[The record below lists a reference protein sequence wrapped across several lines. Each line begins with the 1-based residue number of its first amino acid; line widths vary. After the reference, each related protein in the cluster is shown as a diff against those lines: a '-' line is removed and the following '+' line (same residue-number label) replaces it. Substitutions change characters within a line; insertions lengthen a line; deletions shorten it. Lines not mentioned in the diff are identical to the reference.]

1 MLCCAA
7 WLEFTGRFDMNTPA
21 IWSNIP
27 VLTGKATWLVFPVLL
42 LCLFLT
48 DCGGSGGGPTVST
61 IAVTSAQ
68 SSIAVS
74 GTDSFSATAKDQNG
88 NVMSGVA
95 FAWASSASNV
105 AEIDASSG
113 AVIGLLPGTTQ
124 VTASAGGVTSNAA
137 SLTVT
142 PGFLATGSM
151 SMARSDATAT
161 LLNNGMV
168 LIAGGMASGSYLSEA
183 ELYNPVSGT
192 FTVTGSMTTA
202 RELQSAILLNNGMVL
217 IVGGYNSSGFLSGA
231 ELYNPASG
239 TFTATGSL
247 STPRRFAATILLQN
261 GTVLVAGG
269 AGATDPLVALA
280 SAEIYDPVAGTFT
293 PTGDMNVA
301 RRLTTGTLLDNG
313 MVLIAGGANTDLV
326 LGSAELY
333 NPASGTFTLTGNLN
347 TERGYYAARLLNTG
361 MVLIA
366 GGETFSGSSVVA
378 LASVELY
385 DPAHGTFTA
394 IGNMNAARVDPT
406 ATLLNNGT
414 VLFTGG
420 WTISGT
426 AQVPLSSAE
435 VYDPVAAAFAM
446 TGSLNS
452 VRATQTATLLP
463 NGTVLVVGGL
473 DADGSVASAEY
484 YEPGTLTPPG
494 LTSITVS
501 AAPATTPAT
510 PTISPGTYQR
520 FIAAGTFAGGN
531 QQLHAV
537 TWSSSDPGT
546 VQISN
551 DAQNPGAAVAVGS
564 PATVEPITLTASA
577 GTISGAATLNVRP
590 TGFVTTGSMKVARE
604 DFTAT
609 VLNNGMVLV
618 ADGDGSGAPA
628 AAELYNPATGTF
640 SVTGTPLFPRFF
652 GTATLLENGMVLIAG
667 GSFAGNPLSSAE
679 LYNPATGI
687 FSATGSLN
695 SGRYFHAATLLNNG
709 TVLITGGQT
718 SSTSY
723 LASAELYNPATG
735 QFTVTGSLNIAR
747 GQLTATRLDDGT
759 VLIAGGQGAGGPF
772 VGSAEIYDPASGSF
786 AVSASLNTP
795 RVFHTATLLPNGT
808 VLIAGG
814 VASSSSASASAE
826 LYNPAG
832 GGFTTTGNLT
842 TARADHTATLLG
854 DGLVL
859 LSGGLALAPAGPTAS
874 AELYNPATGSF
885 AATGSLKVARAVH
898 VAALL
903 GNGTVLI
910 AGGAG
915 GVILSSAELY

>member
-7 WLEFTGRFDMNTPA
+7 WLEFNQRVDRNRPA

-27 VLTGKATWLVFPVLL
+27 VLTRKATSLVLPVLL
-42 LCLFLT
+42 LCIFLT
-48 DCGGSGGGPTVST
+48 NCGGSGSTPTVTT

-68 SSIAVS
+68 SSIAVGGS
-74 GTDSFSATAKDQNG
+74 DSFSATAKDQNG
-88 NVMSGVA
+88 NVMTGVS
-95 FAWASSASNV
+95 FAWASSAASV
-105 AEIDASSG
+105 ATVNASSG
-113 AVIGLLPGTTQ
+113 VAMGLLPGMTQ
-124 VTASAGGVTSNAA
+124 IMASANGVTSNPA

-142 PGFLATGSM
+142 PGFLVTGNM

-168 LIAGGMASGSYLSEA
+168 LIAGGMASGAYLSEAELYNPASGTFTGTGNMTTVRELHSATLLNNGIVLIAGGYNSSGFLSSA

-192 FTVTGSMTTA
+192 FT
-202 RELQSAILLNNGMVL
+202 
-217 IVGGYNSSGFLSGA
+217 
-231 ELYNPASG
+231 
-239 TFTATGSL
+239 ATGSL
-247 STPRRFAATILLQN
+247 NTPRRLFPAILLQD
-261 GTVLVAGG
+261 GAVLVAGG
-269 AGATDPLVALA
+269 GGAMDPVQPLA

-293 PTGDMNVA
+293 PTGSMNVA

-313 MVLIAGGANTDLV
+313 MVLFAGGTNTNAT

-333 NPASGTFTLTGNLN
+333 NPATGTFTLTGSLN
-347 TERGYYAARLLNTG
+347 VQRCYHSATLLNNG

-366 GGETFSGSSVVA
+366 GGEALGGSSFA
-378 LASVELY
+378 PLASAELY
-385 DPAHGTFTA
+385 DPANGTFTA
-394 IGNMNAARVDPT
+394 TDNLNAARFDPT
-406 ATLLNNGT
+406 ATLLTNGT
-414 VLFTGG
+414 VLLTGG
-420 WTISGT
+420 FILSDTT
-426 AQVPLSSAE
+426 DVPLSSAE
-435 VYDPVAAAFAM
+435 VFDPVAGAFAA

-452 VRATQTATLLP
+452 ARAGQTATLLP
-463 NGTVLVVGGL
+463 NGTVLAAGGFDT
-473 DADGSVASAEY
+473 DALASAEF
-484 YEPGTLTPPG
+484 YEPGTLTPAG
-494 LTSITVS
+494 LTAITVS
-501 AAPATTPAT
+501 AAPPTTPAT

-520 FIAAGTFAGGN
+520 FIATGTFAGGN

-537 TWSSSDPGT
+537 TWSSSDFGK

-564 PATVEPITLTASA
+564 PATVEPITVTASA
-577 GTISGAATLNVRP
+577 GTISGTATLNVRP
-590 TGFVTTGSMKVARE
+590 TGFVTTGSMQVARE
-604 DFTAT
+604 DFMAT

-618 ADGDGSGAPA
+618 ADGDGSSGVPA

-640 SVTGTPLFPRFF
+640 SATGTPLVPRYF

-667 GSFAGNPLSSAE
+667 GSSAGNTLSSAE

-695 SGRYFHAATLLNNG
+695 SGRYFHAATLLDNG
-709 TVLITGGQT
+709 MVLITGGQT

-735 QFTVTGSLNIAR
+735 QFILTGSLNIAR

-759 VLIAGGQGAGGPF
+759 VLIAGGQGTGGPF

-795 RVFHTATLLPNGT
+795 RVFHTATLLPNGM

-814 VASSSSASASAE
+814 VVSSSSASASAE
-826 LYNPAG
+826 LYNPASG
-832 GGFTTTGNLT
+832 TFTTTGNLT
-842 TARADHTATLLG
+842 MARSDHTATLLG
-854 DGLVL
+854 SGLVL

-903 GNGTVLI
+903 NNGTVLI

-915 GVILSSAELY
+915 GTVLSSAELY

>member
-7 WLEFTGRFDMNTPA
+7 WLEFNQRVDRNRPA
-21 IWSNIP
+21 IWSHIP
-27 VLTGKATWLVFPVLL
+27 VLTRKATWLGLPVLL
-42 LCLFLT
+42 LCIFLK
-48 DCGGSGGGPTVST
+48 DCGGSGSTSTVT
-61 IAVTSAQ
+61 AIAVTSAQ

-74 GTDSFSATAKDQNG
+74 GSDAFSATAKDQNG
-88 NVMSGVA
+88 NVMTGVS
-95 FAWASSASNV
+95 FAWASSAANIATVS
-105 AEIDASSG
+105 ASSG
-113 AVIGLLPGTTQ
+113 VAMGLLPGMTQ
-124 VTASAGGVTSNAA
+124 ITASANGVTSNPA

-142 PGFLATGSM
+142 PGFLVTGNM

-168 LIAGGMASGSYLSEA
+168 LIAGGMASGAYLSEAELYNPASGTFTGTGNMTTARELHSATLLNNGMVLIAGGYNSSGFLSSA

-192 FTVTGSMTTA
+192 FT
-202 RELQSAILLNNGMVL
+202 
-217 IVGGYNSSGFLSGA
+217 
-231 ELYNPASG
+231 
-239 TFTATGSL
+239 ATGSL
-247 STPRRFAATILLQN
+247 NTPRRLFPAILLQD
-261 GTVLVAGG
+261 GAVLVAGG
-269 AGATDPLVALA
+269 AGATDPLQPLA

-293 PTGDMNVA
+293 PTGSMNVA

-313 MVLIAGGANTDLV
+313 MVLFAGGTNTNAT

-333 NPASGTFTLTGNLN
+333 NPATGTFTLTGSLN
-347 TERGYYAARLLNTG
+347 VQRCYHSATLLNNG

-366 GGETFSGSSVVA
+366 GGEAPGGSSFA
-378 LASVELY
+378 PLASAELY
-385 DPAHGTFTA
+385 DPANGTFTA
-394 IGNMNAARVDPT
+394 TGNLNAARVDPT
-406 ATLLNNGT
+406 ATLLTNGT
-414 VLFTGG
+414 VLLTGG
-420 WTISGT
+420 FILSGT
-426 AQVPLSSAE
+426 TDVPLSSAE
-435 VYDPVAAAFAM
+435 VFDPVAGAFAA

-452 VRATQTATLLP
+452 ARAGQTATLLP
-463 NGTVLVVGGL
+463 NGTVLAAGGFDT
-473 DADGSVASAEY
+473 DALASAEF
-484 YEPGTLTPPG
+484 YEPGTLAPAG
-494 LTSITVS
+494 LTAITVS
-501 AAPATTPAT
+501 AAPPTTPAT

-520 FIAAGTFAGGN
+520 FIATGTFAGGN

-537 TWSSSDPGT
+537 TWSSSNSGT

-551 DAQNPGAAVAVGS
+551 DATNPGAAAAVGS
-564 PATVEPITLTASA
+564 PTTVEPITVSASA
-577 GTISGAATLNVRP
+577 GTISGTATLNVRP

-609 VLNNGMVLV
+609 VLDNGLVLV
-618 ADGDGSGAPA
+618 ADGDGSPGTPA
-628 AAELYNPATGTF
+628 AAELYDPATGTF
-640 SVTGTPLFPRFF
+640 SVTGTPIFSRYF

-667 GSFAGNPLSSAE
+667 GSGAGNALASAE

-695 SGRYFHAATLLNNG
+695 SARYFHAATLLDNG
-709 TVLITGGQT
+709 MVLITGGQT
-718 SSTSY
+718 SSTAY

-735 QFTVTGSLNIAR
+735 QFTVTGSLNTAR

-814 VASSSSASASAE
+814 VVSSSSASASAE
-826 LYNPAG
+826 LYNPASG
-832 GGFTTTGNLT
+832 TFTATGNLN
-842 TARADHTATLLG
+842 TARSDHAATLLG
-854 DGLVL
+854 DGWVL

-903 GNGTVLI
+903 SNGTVLI

-915 GVILSSAELY
+915 GTVLSSAELY

>member
-1 MLCCAA
+1 
-7 WLEFTGRFDMNTPA
+7 MNKPA
-21 IWSNIP
+21 ILSNLP
-27 VLTGKATWLVFPVLL
+27 VRTGNATLLVFPVLL
-42 LCLFLT
+42 LSLFLT
-48 DCGGSGGGPTVST
+48 NCGGSGGGPTVTT

-88 NVMSGVA
+88 NVMSGVT

-105 AEIDASSG
+105 AEIDAASG
-113 AVIGLLPGTTQ
+113 AVIGLLPGMTQ
-124 VTASAGGVTSNAA
+124 VTASANGVTSNAA

-151 SMARSDATAT
+151 SLARSDATAT

-168 LIAGGMASGSYLSEA
+168 LIAGGVAAGSYMSEA
-183 ELYNPVSGT
+183 ELYNPASGT
-192 FTVTGSMTTA
+192 FTVTGSMTAA
-202 RELQSAILLNNGMVL
+202 RELQSAILLNNGTVL
-217 IVGGYNSSGFLSGA
+217 IAGGYNSSGFLSSA

-239 TFTATGSL
+239 TFTATGSM
-247 STPRRFAATILLQN
+247 STPRRFAATTLLQN

-280 SAEIYDPVAGTFT
+280 SAELYDPVAGTFT

-301 RRLTTGTLLDNG
+301 RRLTTGTLLNNG
-313 MVLIAGGANTDLV
+313 MVLIAGGANTNLV

-347 TERGYYAARLLNTG
+347 TERGYHAARLLNNG

-366 GGETFSGSSVVA
+366 GGETLSGPSAVA

-385 DPAHGTFTA
+385 DPMHGTFTA
-394 IGNMNAARVDPT
+394 IGNMNAPRVDPT

-414 VLFTGG
+414 VLFSGG

-426 AQVPLSSAE
+426 AEVPLSSAE
-435 VYDPVAAAFAM
+435 LYDPVAAAFAT

-452 VRATQTATLLP
+452 ARATQTATLLP

-473 DADGSVASAEY
+473 DADGAVASAEY
-484 YEPGTLTPPG
+484 YEPGMLTPAG
-494 LTSITVS
+494 LSSITVS

-520 FIAAGTFAGGN
+520 FIATGTFAGGN
-531 QQLHAV
+531 QQLQAV
-537 TWSSSDPGT
+537 TWSSSDSGT

-551 DAQNPGAAVAVGS
+551 DATNPGAAVAVGS
-564 PATVEPITLTASA
+564 PATVGPITVTASA
-577 GTISGAATLNVRP
+577 GTVSGTATLNVRP

-609 VLNNGMVLV
+609 VLNNGTVLV
-618 ADGDGSGAPA
+618 ADGDGSSGAPA

-640 SVTGTPLFPRFF
+640 SVTGTPLFSRYF

-667 GSFAGNPLSSAE
+667 GSGAGNALASAE

-695 SGRYFHAATLLNNG
+695 SARYFHAATLLNNG
-709 TVLITGGQT
+709 MVLITGGQT

-735 QFTVTGSLNIAR
+735 EFTATGNLNTAR

-814 VASSSSASASAE
+814 VVSSSSASASAE

-832 GGFTTTGNLT
+832 GTFTATGNLT
-842 TARADHTATLLG
+842 TARSDHTATLLG
-854 DGLVL
+854 DGWVL
-859 LSGGLALAPAGPTAS
+859 LSGGLALAPAGPTPS

-885 AATGSLKVARAVH
+885 AATGSLQVARAVH

-903 GNGTVLI
+903 NNGTVLI

-915 GVILSSAELY
+915 GTVLSSAELY